1 VPPTIPHLTQA
12 SIACPPFIVVDNGSV
27 LPVTSIDD
35 SVLPGPFHLSDVLV
49 APDLIQSLL
58 FVHRFTTDNS
68 YSMEFDPFGLLVKDL
83 AIRRVL
89 AR

>member
-1 VPPTIPHLTQA
+1 VPPTIPHLTQT

-27 LPVTSIDD
+27 LPVTSVGD
-35 SVLPGPFHLSDVLV
+35 SVLPGPFHLNDVLV
-49 APDLIQSLL
+49 APDLVQSLL

-68 YSMEFDPFGLLVKDL
+68 SMEFDPFGLLVKDL
-83 AIRRVL
+83 SIRRVL